1 MSLKEPLELLLWWL
15 WLPACGRSLPP
26 SSVLPP
32 FELSFPSGEDR
43 LSVAEVSVG
52 RLEGIRGE
60 LEIVLK
66 SV

>member
-1 MSLKEPLELLLWWL
+1 MSLKEPLELLLLL